1 MAVTKSA
8 DVVYAPLED
17 QADALRGEPMLQSLF
32 RLWDSARNGRRMP
45 ARRDFTPES
54 LRPWLGNLA
63 LIDVT
68 HNPTRM
74 HYRLV
79 GIHIV
84 DNLKRDPT
92 GKTMDDVVVDP
103 ANNPAT
109 QGLYRCLVHGEPMY
123 EVMPP
128 RCGGMF
134 SFNCARISLP
144 LSNDGQTINMIL
156 MGEYVINRPG
166 VPGAQAIRARERGK

>member
-1 MAVTKSA
+1 
-8 DVVYAPLED
+8 
-17 QADALRGEPMLQSLF
+17 
-32 RLWDSARNGRRMP
+32 MP

-63 LIDVT
+63 LIDVS
-68 HNPTRM
+68 HNPIRL

-92 GKTMDDVVVDP
+92 GKTMDDIVVDP

-109 QGLYRCLVHGEPMY
+109 QGVYRCLVLGEPMY
-123 EVMPP
+123 EVVPP
-128 RCGGMF
+128 RSGGLF
-134 SFNCARISLP
+134 SFNCARLSLP
-144 LSNDGQTINMIL
+144 LSADGQAINMIL
-156 MGEYVINRPG
+156 MGEYVVSRS
-166 VPGAQAIRARERGK
+166 VGAMSPSVRACVAAKVLN